1 MHPVWEKLRGSAQK
15 AAIVLAGVVLAQA
28 ILFWPSLSGQKVLL
42 PLDLLKMEGDLIP
55 MARGEKPA
63 FHNWVRSD
71 LSRTSEPQRR
81 FDAGEIHAGRWPMWR
96 TYLFAGSPEVTP
108 RLSPFWLLAISA
120 TSPAILAW
128 VQLLT
133 ALVAGVGAYVFCRRV
148 LQVGFQPALIAAWC
162 YPLTGFF
169 VFWQG
174 FFIPYNLA
182 WFPWLLLA
190 VDKTVCAARPWAG
203 AVLGGA
209 TFLVLVSGQLDVA
222 GQILLSSGLY
232 AVWCWIDQYVKPRL
246 AERFGAKPSQ
256 SEQRPRQ
263 GQAAAAPI
271 LGPALRAASRW
282 PPVGDSD
289 SSWPGP
295 IFSRSWNTPRP
306 APAWPGGAKASKS
319 GRPSAWPPCRRS
331 SCPTCTARR
340 KSAAFISS
348 VPGQGNQLES
358 SAAAYAGLLA
368 TLLVAPL
375 AWCSRRHRSINVF
388 WLILIVLSLAWVLNI
403 PGLVSL
409 LRMRGLNMLSHNR
422 WTFAASLAIVAMMA
436 EGLESLS
443 QGPLPRRAW
452 FWAPAIL
459 TAGVFGYCALRT
471 MAPPELTV
479 PTSNG
484 SIALEDFVRGGG
496 AFGWI
501 TDLDDVP
508 RRPKF
513 LRLLFCP
520 LHPAGRAGRRRLDRL
535 ASPGQVSTVV
545 CAAVRVPTDGRFA
558 LLRVRPHAPNA
569 TGR

>member
-1 MHPVWEKLRGSAQK
+1 MRLLQAPGDILGGEWLNIQMDGNHGGSNSLHPVWEKLRGSAEK

-81 FDAGEIHAGRWPMWR
+81 YDAGEIHAGRWPMWR

-190 VDKTVCAARPWAG
+190 VDKTVRAARPWAG
-203 AVLGGA
+203 AALGGA

-246 AERFGAKPSQ
+246 AERFGARPSQ
-256 SEQRPRQ
+256 GEQRPRQ
-263 GQAAAAPI
+263 GAARGGGRADPRPGPPRRRRAGRRLGTRIPPRRALSSPVPGIHRDRLPHGPAERRRGRAAA
-271 LGPALRAASRW
+271 RR
-282 PPVGDSD
+282 
-289 SSWPGP
+289 PG
-295 IFSRSWNTPRP
+295 RP
-306 APAWPGGAKASKS
+306 AAGCLA
-319 GRPSAWPPCRRS
+319 RHVRH
-331 SCPTCTARR
+331 RR
-340 KSAAFISS
+340 KSAAFTSPFRGKEINWKALPRPMRVCWRRS
-348 VPGQGNQLES
+348 L
-358 SAAAYAGLLA
+358 
-368 TLLVAPL
+368 
-375 AWCSRRHRSINVF
+375 SRRWPGAAGDTARSM
-388 WLILIVLSLAWVLNI
+388 SS
-403 PGLVSL
+403 G
-409 LRMRGLNMLSHNR
+409 
-422 WTFAASLAIVAMMA
+422 
-436 EGLESLS
+436 
-443 QGPLPRRAW
+443 
-452 FWAPAIL
+452 
-459 TAGVFGYCALRT
+459 
-471 MAPPELTV
+471 
-479 PTSNG
+479 
-484 SIALEDFVRGGG
+484 
-496 AFGWI
+496 
-501 TDLDDVP
+501 
-508 RRPKF
+508 
-513 LRLLFCP
+513 
-520 LHPAGRAGRRRLDRL
+520 
-535 ASPGQVSTVV
+535 
-545 CAAVRVPTDGRFA
+545 
-558 LLRVRPHAPNA
+558 
-569 TGR
+569 